1 MKQFFHLTMLDELSR
16 RERQIMTVLY
26 RVGEATAADVARQL
40 RDDPG
45 YHTVRVTLANLERKG
60 AVRHRREGQ
69 RYVFAPAVERG
80 RATRSEVKHLL
91 RTFFD
96 GSPSRAILALLDM
109 SGEKLS
115 PAELAEIEAWIEASK
130 RGAREK

>member
-1 MKQFFHLTMLDELSR
+1 MLDELSR
-16 RERQIMTVLY
+16 RERQIMTALY
-26 RVGEATAADVARQL
+26 RLGEATAADVARQL

-80 RATRSEVKHLL
+80 RATRSEVRHLL

-96 GSPSRAILALLDM
+96 GSPSRAILTLLDM

-115 PAELAEIEAWIEASK
+115 ADDLAEIEAWIDANR
-130 RGAREK
+130 RGGRA